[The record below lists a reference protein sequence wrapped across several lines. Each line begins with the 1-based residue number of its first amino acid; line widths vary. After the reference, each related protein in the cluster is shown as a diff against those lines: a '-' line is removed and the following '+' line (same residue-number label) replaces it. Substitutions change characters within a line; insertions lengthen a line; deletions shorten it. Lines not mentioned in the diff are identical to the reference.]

1 MQRMMQRRYRSMA
14 VIFLGSLFLLSNLA
28 WAAKST
34 KSKSD
39 DDTEVE
45 PTVVPVFRLSGQ
57 LREAP
62 PSLDWGF
69 ETGPVNLHELLKR
82 MNKAK
87 QDSKV
92 KAVVLTF
99 EGPLLGTAQRQE
111 IRQAIKDLKGAE
123 KEVYCLLEDAE
134 QATYL
139 LSTAASRVYIVPT
152 GEINLIGIHVESP
165 YLKGLLDK
173 IGVQADIEHVGDYKG
188 AGEPFT
194 RTGPSDEAKEML
206 EWLLKD
212 LFDQMVQQI
221 AEDRQL
227 QPEQVRELIDR
238 GPFTAK
244 EAKQAKLV
252 DEIAYPEEFTKAL
265 QEQYGDNVKLARDY
279 GERKLPEMDFSSPF
293 AVLKLFNDMVSKTK
307 AGSKSQI
314 AVLYVDGTIV
324 SGKTEDSIFG
334 ESESV
339 GSTTIRRL
347 VARLRDDDKV
357 KAVVLRVNSPGGSA
371 LASDI
376 MWHATQVLKEEKPLI
391 VSMGNTAASGGYYIS
406 MSGTTIFAEPGTLTG
421 SIGVVGGKMVTRG
434 LYDWI
439 GINFHETTLGKHAD
453 LYSSGKPFTDE
464 QRQVVRKSMNEIYSV
479 FKDRVVEGRK
489 DKIKGDIDSLAGGRV
504 YTGRQALAKGLV
516 DQLGGLQ
523 DAIKFA
529 ASKAKVSNY
538 DVVEY
543 PRSKNFFEALFKD
556 VSGSKD
562 DDDNTVQINAAG
574 IATRITAR
582 IANMATANA
591 SHVGSHWGW
600 LTKSPAAVELTRT
613 LAKIDPAKARA
624 VLQMLTRLELLS
636 QESVLLVMPS
646 ELLVR

>member
-1 MQRMMQRRYRSMA
+1 MQRMMQRRYRLMA

-34 KSKSD
+34 KPKSD
-39 DDTEVE
+39 DDTTEAE
-45 PTVVPVFRLSGQ
+45 PAVVPVFRLSGQ

-62 PSLDWGF
+62 PALDWGF

-99 EGPLLGTAQRQE
+99 EGPELGSAQRQE
-111 IRQAIKDLKGAE
+111 IRQAIKELRGAE

-173 IGVQADIEHVGDYKG
+173 IGVQADIEHVGNYKG

-252 DEIAYPEEFTKAL
+252 DEIAYPEEFTKTL
-265 QEQYGDNVKLARDY
+265 KEQYGDNVKLTRDY
-279 GERKLPEMDFSSPF
+279 GERKLPEIDLSSPF
-293 AVLKLFNDMVSKTK
+293 AVFKLFNDMVSKTK
-307 AGSKSQI
+307 GSSKSQI

-324 SGKTEDSIFG
+324 SGKTEDNLFS
-334 ESESV
+334 ESDSV
-339 GSTTIRRL
+339 GSTSFRRL

-357 KAVVLRVNSPGGSA
+357 KGVVLRVNSPGGSA

-391 VSMGNTAASGGYYIS
+391 VSMGNMAASGGYYVS
-406 MSGTTIFAEPGTLTG
+406 MSGATIFAEPGTLTG
-421 SIGVVGGKMVTRG
+421 SIGVIGGKMVTKG

-439 GINFHETTLGKHAD
+439 GVSFHETTLGKHAD
-453 LYSSGKPFTDE
+453 LYSTSKPFTDE
-464 QRQVVRKSMNEIYSV
+464 QRQVVRKSMNEVYGV

-489 DKIKGDIDSLAGGRV
+489 DKIKGDIETLAGGRV
-504 YTGRQALAKGLV
+504 YTGRQAQAKGLI

-529 ASKAKVSNY
+529 ATKAKVSNY

-543 PRSKNFFEALFKD
+543 PRSKNFFEALFKGA
-556 VSGSKD
+556 SGDKD
-562 DDDNTVQINAAG
+562 DDDNSVQINAAH
-574 IATRITAR
+574 IATSFTKL
-582 IANMATANA
+582 ATANA
-591 SHVGSHWGW
+591 SHVGSHLGW
-600 LTKSPAAVELTRT
+600 LTQSPAAVELTRT

-636 QESVLLVMPS
+636 QESVLLVTPS